1 MKVTTGRKIPKN
13 YRNITG
19 KISSQKAHGTV
30 AYESKLERDYY
41 ILFELNPAVIF
52 IKEQPVTLKSKT
64 SGLSYTPDFELH
76 ILEDGKR
83 KIIIGEVK
91 YRKDLR
97 KDWETLRPKFEMAI
111 EYSQTLEN
119 TSFKIFTDRCPRIA
133 SKNYLFNAHFLL
145 NFKIF
150 DHKAYQLL
158 KDNFKKNVT
167 IDELLSRCSNDDT
180 IKLNL
185 LSTVWYLIRRGAIE
199 VDLYKKLSTSNNL
212 KNFHKYTEAE
222 PLQLVREVYST

>member
-19 KISSQKAHGTV
+19 KFSSQKAHGTV

-41 ILFELNPAVIF
+41 ILFELAPAVIF
-52 IKEQPVTLKSKT
+52 IKEQPVTLKSKA

-76 ILEDGKR
+76 ILEDGIR

-97 KDWETLRPKFEMAI
+97 KDWDTLRPKFEMAI
-111 EYSQTLEN
+111 EYSQALEN
-119 TSFKIFTDRCPRIA
+119 TSFKIFTDRCPQIV

-158 KDNFKKNVT
+158 KDNFKKNIT
-167 IDELLSRCSNDDT
+167 INELLSRCTDNDT
-180 IKLNL
+180 IKLSL

-199 VDLYKKLSTSNNL
+199 VDLYEKLSTSNNL

-222 PLQLVREVYST
+222 PLQLIREVYST